1 MTNLVASDPQSK
13 VGEFFSTIDASLAAS
28 GESGLEFIPEE
39 IRALSARIAELVCGL
54 FREIEAPTLEQIQA
68 VLFTVKDG
76 LQLGGD
82 PEAKQGHFVRLHKMP
97 VAEEGQKQGLFVF
110 VVIPKGHRAPKHWHL
125 AGKTGLPGEVT
136 VSLVNDLA
144 WKESK
149 EGEVLS
155 TNANDPVR
163 VSADV
168 SMDDYQEQART
179 WVGFYAQFVPC
190 TFQEPV
196 ALAA

>member
-1 MTNLVASDPQSK
+1 
-13 VGEFFSTIDASLAAS
+13 
-28 GESGLEFIPEE
+28 
-39 IRALSARIAELVCGL
+39 
-54 FREIEAPTLEQIQA
+54 
-68 VLFTVKDG
+68 
-76 LQLGGD
+76 
-82 PEAKQGHFVRLHKMP
+82 MP
-97 VAEEGQKQGLFVF
+97 VAEEGHKSGLFVF
-110 VVIPKGHRAPKHWHL
+110 AVIPKGHQAPQHWHL
-125 AGKTGLPGEVT
+125 AGKTGLPGEIT

-144 WKESK
+144 WKEFQ

-163 VSADV
+163 VSPDL
-168 SMDDYQEQART
+168 SMDLYQEQTST

>member
-1 MTNLVASDPQSK
+1 MTNLVASNPQGK
-13 VGEFFSTIDASLAAS
+13 VGEFFGVIDASLETS
-28 GESGLEFIPEE
+28 GRSGLEFIPEDV
-39 IRALSARIAELVCGL
+39 RVLSARISEVVCRL
-54 FREIEAPTLEQIQA
+54 FGEVESPTLEQAQKA
-68 VLFTVKDG
+68 LSEVKEG

-82 PEAKQGHFVRLHKMP
+82 PAARQGHFVRLHKMP
-97 VAEEGQKQGLFVF
+97 VAEEGQKPGPFVF
-110 VVIPKGHRAPKHWHL
+110 AIIPKGHQAPQHWHL

-155 TNANDPVR
+155 TDANHPVR
-163 VSADV
+163 VSSDL
-168 SMDDYQEQART
+168 SMDLYQEQNST
-179 WVGFYAQFVPC
+179 WVGFYVQFVPC

-196 ALAA
+196 TA